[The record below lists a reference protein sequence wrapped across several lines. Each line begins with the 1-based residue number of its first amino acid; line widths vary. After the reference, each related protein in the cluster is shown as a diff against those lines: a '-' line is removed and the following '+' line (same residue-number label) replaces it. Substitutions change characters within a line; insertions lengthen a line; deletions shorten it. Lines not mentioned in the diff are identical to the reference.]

1 MENNLNKII
10 ENLIAECECDSRV
23 ETGVFDMYNATHLV
37 VLSEHM
43 ESMGLSQKDIEES
56 LNAMVDEGKYPE
68 RQAFNKE
75 GWLVTFP
82 SKEYRDRAIKKG
94 THSISDPTHGKGG
107 MNLYYKKKGKQ
118 QRQTHQDT
126 SATEEPQTPP
136 QKTTPPQQTV
146 ATEPSVDATDEE
158 PETPSAPAP
167 GQDDELMKYIASKN
181 PGFKSNRGEKPPTKP
196 AADSSLPP
204 AGGGEK
210 QPAPQADGE
219 PQTPAAPQAPQPPAP
234 PPPPPYVELSKKF
247 AAQKAWI
254 STPFGEWRDSQG
266 NAVAVEALTKEIVPL
281 KTTDREELKLFVQK
295 HTSVA

>member
-1 MENNLNKII
+1 MNDSEYLI
-10 ENLIAECECDSRV
+10 ESIIAEAAIDSRIPDGVVDLKNVSHVQVVAEVMYDSGIDEQTINEFVKKFV
-23 ETGVFDMYNATHLV
+23 E
-37 VLSEHM
+37 
-43 ESMGLSQKDIEES
+43 
-56 LNAMVDEGKYPE
+56 EGKYPE

-118 QRQTHQDT
+118 QRQTHQDVT
-126 SATEEPQTPP
+126 
-136 QKTTPPQQTV
+136 
-146 ATEPSVDATDEE
+146 ATDEPVE
-158 PETPSAPAP
+158 PQGQAQKPTDGTVEPPTQKSTPPEAQETPPESSSDSRAARLAKITGSADNQPASEPKPDKAGGPPSAGSDSKLPAAGDGEAPPAP
-167 GQDDELMKYIASKN
+167 TS
-181 PGFKSNRGEKPPTKP
+181 T
-196 AADSSLPP
+196 
-204 AGGGEK
+204 
-210 QPAPQADGE
+210 APQAS
-219 PQTPAAPQAPQPPAP
+219 QPPAP

>member
-1 MENNLNKII
+1 MIEAVLLEASLDERVDSGII
-10 ENLIAECECDSRV
+10 DLTNINHLEVIAEHFIKR
-23 ETGVFDMYNATHLV
+23 GVAEEDVVDMVNELV
-37 VLSEHM
+37 
-43 ESMGLSQKDIEES
+43 
-56 LNAMVDEGKYPE
+56 VDEGKYPE

-118 QRQTHQDT
+118 QRQTHQDATT
-126 SATEEPQTPP
+126 SEP
-136 QKTTPPQQTV
+136 
-146 ATEPSVDATDEE
+146 TEPVKDRVQPTSPAAAKKPAPRPRDPAPPEEDAGESGGSDALDFLDAEFGDEWEKNNKGEEQGSKEPAGSSGLPKSDSPAGNSGEKNSV
-158 PETPSAPAP
+158 PPSA
-167 GQDDELMKYIASKN
+167 E
-181 PGFKSNRGEKPPTKP
+181 PT
-196 AADSSLPP
+196 
-204 AGGGEK
+204 
-210 QPAPQADGE
+210 
-219 PQTPAAPQAPQPPAP
+219 QAPQPPAP